1 MTTIAELTQRINRE
15 LLIHNLRPRYD
26 LPSSGIGTSTTS
38 LVLSTVDQITVG
50 SILDCSFELMYVTNW
65 EAGTRTATVIRG
77 FEGSTARAIAATDL
91 VAINPQIPT
100 VAIYDGI
107 LAELRSWDERL
118 FVVEQET
125 LSFGASDTTIECTPT
140 RDPYRVL
147 YARADPYS
155 TYSQRKWLNGE
166 LRRSEPAAEFASGY
180 SLSIPSA
187 FGTATSVFVA
197 YALPFDLSALTTTTD
212 LVATTGL
219 TEGMCEILVW
229 GALMRA
235 TAGKQ
240 IGRLDNWAAARLGG
254 EQTIPAMAPLQASAE
269 YRRQRD
275 LCFSREATK
284 LLAQWPYRFNG

>member
-26 LPSSGIGTSTTS
+26 TTNGFTTS
-38 LVLSTVDQITVG
+38 ATEITMSSIDQISVG
-50 SILDCSFELMYVTNW
+50 SILDCSFELMYVTGW
-65 EAGTRTATVIRG
+65 ESGVRKATVIRG
-77 FEGSTARAIAATDL
+77 FEGTTARAGASTDL
-91 VAINPQIPT
+91 LVVNPQVPS

-107 LAELRSWDERL
+107 MAELRSWDERL
-118 FVVEQET
+118 FKVERES
-125 LSFGASDTTIECTPT
+125 LSFGATDTSVAANPSA
-140 RDPYRVL
+140 DPYRVL
-147 YARADPYS
+147 YARPAPYS
-155 TYSQRKWLNGE
+155 SDSPHKWLNAE
-166 LRRSEPAAEFASGY
+166 LRRQEPTAEFATGY
-180 SLSIPSA
+180 SLTIPGA
-187 FGTATSVFVA
+187 LGRDTTVYVA
-197 YALPFDLSALTTTTD
+197 YALPFTTSSITTATD

-235 TAGKQ
+235 IAGKQ
-240 IGRLDNWAAARLGG
+240 IGRLDNWAASRLDG

-275 LCFSREATK
+275 LCYSREATK